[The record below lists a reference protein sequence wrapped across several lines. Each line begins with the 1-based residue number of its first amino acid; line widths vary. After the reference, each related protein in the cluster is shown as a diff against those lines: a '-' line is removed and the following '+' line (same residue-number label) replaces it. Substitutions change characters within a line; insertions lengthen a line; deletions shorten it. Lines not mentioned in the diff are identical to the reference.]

1 MEQMITNFFT
11 QFMHKNNSQLAAG
24 PTKPQS
30 KQSGALWIVALK
42 CRNNNKKYNNNRK
55 KATWLCAREREREG
69 GGGATQS

>member
-1 MEQMITNFFT
+1 MSDLVMEQMITNFFT

-55 KATWLCAREREREG
+55 KAT
-69 GGGATQS
+69 